1 MKEFPAPL
9 TIQSRVAIS
18 VASVIGLI
26 ILWHASGRF
35 EWVSPLVLPPPEEV
49 WGSAR
54 DMLQDGYRQMPLWMH
69 VASSVGRALIAFAAA
84 IAAGV
89 PLGLSM
95 GIFPV
100 LSALLDPFV
109 QFFRPLPK
117 LALIPLVILWLGI
130 GEASK
135 IFLIFFSTLFTVV
148 VGCAAAVRGVGQGKL
163 RLGEALG
170 ATHWQLLRFI
180 ILPGALPEVFTSIRL
195 AIGVGWTTLIASEMV
210 AAESGLGWMVMNA
223 SSYMRT
229 DVVMLG
235 IIFLGLTGYL
245 LDLCIVILQKFA
257 VPWAGKD

>member
-1 MKEFPAPL
+1 MKKRAAPL
-9 TIQSRVAIS
+9 SAQRGAAIS
-18 VASVIGLI
+18 LASVLGFLA
-26 ILWHASGRF
+26 LWHIGGRLG
-35 EWVSPLVLPPPEEV
+35 WVSPLIMPPPEEV
-49 WGSAR
+49 WESALE
-54 DMLQDGYRQMPLWMH
+54 MFTGGYRQTPLWRH
-69 VASSVGRALIAFAAA
+69 VADSLGRALSAFTLA
-84 IAAGV
+84 IAMGV

-95 GIFPV
+95 GLFPT
-100 LSALLDPFV
+100 LAAILDPFV

-135 IFLIFFSTLFTVV
+135 VFLIFFSTLFTVV

-170 ATHWQLLRFI
+170 ASRRQLLLYI

-195 AIGVGWTTLIASEMV
+195 AIGVGWTTLIAAEMV

-235 IIFLGLTGYL
+235 IILLGLTGYL
-245 LDLCIVILQKFA
+245 LDLCIVVLQKFA
-257 VPWAGKD
+257 VPWAGRE